1 MTSVRFTS
9 GTHSLMSV
17 FHSHIQEM
25 EKQNNSIVEV
35 RNILHTVHTML
46 EERMRNNFM
55 SLKVKGLLAQK
66 RTGGLDKECDQFCAD
81 VQGLYSACLQYLEK
95 WMKPMEEFTPFM
107 WMDLSQPP
115 DWKDVEACIKYL
127 GEKGVPIDDAK
138 CFDQVTNLKK
148 FTESCISDGEF
159 NGLQMHQKWT
169 KYFEKAKSI
178 ACYSELLKVAQ
189 FVFALPSHN
198 ANVER
203 VFSLMQ
209 SQWTKKSNKLSV
221 ESLKGLLFVQYNFK
235 DMSCKDFHAYL
246 MSNRKMLRKISSSA
260 KYAWANKADQGDEEE
275 DQGDEEGQED

>member
-1 MTSVRFTS
+1 
-9 GTHSLMSV
+9 
-17 FHSHIQEM
+17 
-25 EKQNNSIVEV
+25 
-35 RNILHTVHTML
+35 
-46 EERMRNNFM
+46 
-55 SLKVKGLLAQK
+55 
-66 RTGGLDKECDQFCAD
+66 
-81 VQGLYSACLQYLEK
+81 
-95 WMKPMEEFTPFM
+95 MKPMEEFTPFM

-148 FTESCISDGEF
+148 FTESGISDGEF
-159 NGLQMHQKWT
+159 KGLQMHQKWT
-169 KYFEKAKSI
+169 KYFEKPKSI

-209 SQWTKKSNKLSV
+209 SQWTKERNKLSV
-221 ESLKGLLFVQYNFK
+221 QSLKGLLFVQYNFK
-235 DMSCKDFHAYL
+235 EMSCKDFHAYL